1 MYLSEK
7 CKWQNNTVMIP
18 FLYTAAYV
26 QWVYNVCMCT
36 YIHVYKI
43 YFHEQQNKYA
53 RIHIKLLFVNYNRKK
68 LKEISELL
76 ELLQCE
82 FLKIQIK

>member
-1 MYLSEK
+1 MQVAEQHNDDPISIHSSI
-7 CKWQNNTVMIP
+7 CTMSVQCV
-18 FLYTAAYV
+18 YV
-26 QWVYNVCMCT
+26 HLHT
-36 YIHVYKI
+36 RVYKI